1 MLSIDPLWRGFMN
14 YVYAHGGWSGDA
26 PGWDTTVPVQ
36 ADVDYAAAMR
46 AAVHESRPMLSAKPS
61 MPLEAARVISDIAQ
75 CQPLPST
82 NGLGRVH
89 LPLRQSSRV
98 YG

>member
-36 ADVDYAAAMR
+36 TDVDYAAAMR
-46 AAVHESRPMLSAKPS
+46 AAAPTLRWALYDGSV
-61 MPLEAARVISDIAQ
+61 ARRARRRALA
-75 CQPLPST
+75 PAT
-82 NGLGRVH
+82 H
-89 LPLRQSSRV
+89 
-98 YG
+98 